1 MNYELVKFVNGSLE
15 LEVNVS
21 PTEETIWMDKDQI
34 GLLFGR
40 DRTVISRHIKN
51 LFSDHELDKNQVCA
65 KNART
70 GTDGKSYII
79 DYYNLDVII
88 AIGYR
93 VKSPNASIFRKWASN
108 VLREYLLKGYVI
120 NENRSLL
127 TNENY
132 LNLINK
138 VNSIDNRLIKLEN
151 EKNYFPTTIIVEDNK
166 VFDAVAYLSDIIS
179 KAKESIVL
187 IDPYSDLKTLNTL
200 KVKSKNVYLHIITS
214 SKNKITE
221 FDATSFSNEYGSLAI
236 SINNSYHDRYLII
249 DNLIFYHLGT
259 SINYLGKKFSQIDKI
274 VDDDV
279 KQLLR
284 NRIDEQE
291 QKGCWVHN

>member
-1 MNYELVKFVNGSLE
+1 MNYELVKFVNGGLE

-21 PTEETIWMDKDQI
+21 PKEETVWLTKDQ
-34 GLLFGR
+34 LSELFSR
-40 DRTVISRHIKN
+40 DRTVISKHIRNIFK
-51 LFSDHELDKNQVCA
+51 DGELEESTSCA
-65 KNART
+65 KNARQINGQT
-70 GTDGKSYII
+70 HYVTF
-79 DYYNLDVII
+79 YNLDVII
-88 AIGYR
+88 SVGYR
-93 VKSPNASIFRKWASN
+93 VKSLNGIIFRKWAN
-108 VLREYLLKGYVI
+108 TILKEYLLKGYVI

-132 LNLINK
+132 INLINK
-138 VNSIDNRLIKLEN
+138 VNSIDNRLVKLEN
-151 EKNYFPTTIIVEDNK
+151 EKNYFPTTIIIEDNK

-214 SKNKITE
+214 SKNKITKL
-221 FDATSFSNEYGSLAI
+221 DVTSFSNEYGSLAI
-236 SINNSYHDRYLII
+236 SINDSYHDRYLII
-249 DNLIFYHLGT
+249 DNLIFYHLGA

-274 VDDDV
+274 EDEDI

-284 NRIDEQE
+284 KRIDEQ
-291 QKGCWVHN
+291 K